1 MTHERMTISLYDVAS
16 ALNVSEAAAR
26 GWLLR
31 SGAIPHFAR
40 SRYPAIMRPDEVIV
54 RLRRA
59 RKRGCTS
66 DEAYRILQI
75 DAQRRDVEP
84 GIPPGADAERRVH
97 DLRACLTELE
107 LSRYLAVRGALHAG
121 LIGALWSEAF
131 KADVAVLLDL
141 AIIHPS
147 VLMYVFGGDHS
158 ELPQTA
164 DAWRHWGHAFAV
176 PQLATLRYLQKEAA

>member
-40 SRYPAIMRPDEVIV
+40 SRYPALMRPDEIIV
-54 RLRRA
+54 RLRGA

-66 DEAYRILQI
+66 NEAFAILQI
-75 DAQRRDVEP
+75 DAQRRDAEP
-84 GIPPGADAERRVH
+84 GIPFGADCERRAAE
-97 DLRACLTELE
+97 LRACLTELE

-121 LIGALWSEAF
+121 LIGALWAEAF
-131 KADVAVLLDL
+131 KADVGVLLDL
-141 AIIHPS
+141 ALIHPS
-147 VLMYVFGGDHS
+147 VMLYVFGGDHS
-158 ELPQTA
+158 ELPQSA

-176 PQLATLRYLQKEAA
+176 PQLATLRHLQKEAA